1 MEESVTTLDPYRIE
15 SPRRALVLG
24 ATAGYVDIVGFV
36 MLFGLFAAY
45 MSGNTALAGRDL
57 GLGEVGAALTRLI
70 PVLAFVAFALVAF
83 TVTHFRL
90 RRGRATLRPLLA
102 IEIALLV
109 VVMLIGTHWY
119 DQGTLRPESL
129 EYYVV
134 ALIAV
139 GAMAFQAV
147 AVRRVAG
154 IGVRTTFITAMLV
167 AFAEDTVAWWTQD
180 DEAARHRA
188 RIHGGIAVCYLVGA
202 SAGTYA
208 AERWELWSLVVPV
221 VALLVLL
228 AGSPSSTAS
237 PDSGSPDAGSPDAG
251 SPGSG
256 VSGRR

>member
-57 GLGEVGAALTRLI
+57 GLGEVGTALARLI
-70 PVLAFVAFALVAF
+70 PVLAFVVFALLAF
-83 TVTHFRL
+83 TLTHFRL

-102 IEIALLV
+102 IESALLV

-119 DQGTLRPESL
+119 DRGSLRPESL
-129 EYYVV
+129 EYYAL

-147 AVRRVAG
+147 AVRKVAG
-154 IGVRTTFITAMLV
+154 TGVRTTFITAMLV
-167 AFAEDTVAWWTQD
+167 AFAEDTVAWWTQRD
-180 DEAARHRA
+180 DAARHRA

-202 SAGTYA
+202 SAGA
-208 AERWELWSLVVPV
+208 FVADRWELWSLVVPV
-221 VALLVLL
+221 VALLILL
-228 AGSPSSTAS
+228 VESPSSVV
-237 PDSGSPDAGSPDAG
+237 GPDAGVRDAG
-251 SPGSG
+251 GADPG